1 MVSKAFRFLL
11 TFLQK
16 AHTVHNIREVLHTMS
31 NIMMK
36 LKNWVTGDPF
46 EEEEYMSE
54 METHAPAYVPENTRV
69 ISEVRSHAHVRA
81 VSSTN
86 ASFSQVIVIEPRS
99 FEDALEVVSHLKA
112 RKAAILNLH
121 LLDTN
126 QSQRVVDF
134 LSGATHA
141 IEGHQQ
147 RIGEGVFIFTPNNV
161 SIASELGEEVADG
174 LSLSQAY
181 WN

>member
-1 MVSKAFRFLL
+1 MY
-11 TFLQK
+11 TTQTEGGLQD
-16 AHTVHNIREVLHTMS
+16 HMS
-31 NIMMK
+31 NMMTK

-46 EEEEYMSE
+46 EEEDYLNEVENMAAAY
-54 METHAPAYVPENTRV
+54 PAEQARPMPELRPSHN
-69 ISEVRSHAHVRA
+69 VRPLHGNA
-81 VSSTN
+81 

-99 FEDALEVVSHLKA
+99 FEDALDVVSHLKA

-161 SIASELGEEVADG
+161 SIASELGEEVSDG

>member
-1 MVSKAFRFLL
+1 M
-11 TFLQK
+11 T
-16 AHTVHNIREVLHTMS
+16 
-31 NIMMK
+31 K

-46 EEEEYMSE
+46 EEEDYLNEVENMAVAYPSEQARPMSE
-54 METHAPAYVPENTRV
+54 LRPSHNVRPLHGNT
-69 ISEVRSHAHVRA
+69 
-81 VSSTN
+81 

-99 FEDALEVVSHLKA
+99 FEDALDVVSHLKA

-161 SIASELGEEVADG
+161 SIASELGEEVSDG

>member
-1 MVSKAFRFLL
+1 M
-11 TFLQK
+11 T
-16 AHTVHNIREVLHTMS
+16 
-31 NIMMK
+31 NIMTK

-46 EEEEYMSE
+46 EEEEYMNE
-54 METHAPAYVPENTRV
+54 MEAVTPAYTPEATRQV
-69 ISEVRSHAHVRA
+69 SEVRATANVRA
-81 VSSTN
+81 MSPVGS
-86 ASFSQVIVIEPRS
+86 SFSQVIVIEPRS
-99 FEDALEVVSHLKA
+99 FEDALDVVSHLKA

-161 SIASELGEEVADG
+161 SIASELGEEVSDG

>member
-1 MVSKAFRFLL
+1 M
-11 TFLQK
+11 T
-16 AHTVHNIREVLHTMS
+16 
-31 NIMMK
+31 K

-46 EEEEYMSE
+46 EEEEYM
-54 METHAPAYVPENTRV
+54 METDSPMMNDQAFTSERMSATSEPRNQQNLRVVNHPNT
-69 ISEVRSHAHVRA
+69 AM
-81 VSSTN
+81 
-86 ASFSQVIVIEPRS
+86 SQVIVIEPRA
-99 FEDALEVVSHLKA
+99 FEEALDVVTHLKA

-121 LLDTN
+121 HLDTN

-147 RIGEGVFIFTPNNV
+147 RIGDGVFIFTPNNV
-161 SIASELGEEVADG
+161 SIASELSEEISDG
-174 LSLSQAY
+174 LSLSKAY

>member
-1 MVSKAFRFLL
+1 MM
-11 TFLQK
+11 T
-16 AHTVHNIREVLHTMS
+16 
-31 NIMMK
+31 IMTK

-46 EEEEYMSE
+46 EEEEYMMDAEAPMMNDQAYAGERMSATSE
-54 METHAPAYVPENTRV
+54 SRSQQNLRVVNHPNT
-69 ISEVRSHAHVRA
+69 AM
-81 VSSTN
+81 
-86 ASFSQVIVIEPRS
+86 SQVIVIEPRA
-99 FEDALEVVSHLKA
+99 FEEALDVVTHLKA

-121 LLDTN
+121 HLDTN

-147 RIGEGVFIFTPNNV
+147 RIGDGVFIFTPNNV
-161 SIASELGEEVADG
+161 SIASELSEEISDG
-174 LSLSQAY
+174 LSLSKAY

>member
-1 MVSKAFRFLL
+1 MVSKVIGFFLPSYKSPYSP
-11 TFLQK
+11 QY
-16 AHTVHNIREVLHTMS
+16 REVLHTMS
-31 NIMMK
+31 NIMTK

-54 METHAPAYVPENTRV
+54 METHTPAYVPENTRV
-69 ISEVRSHAHVRA
+69 ISEVRPTSHVRA
-81 VSSTN
+81 VNSTSS
-86 ASFSQVIVIEPRS
+86 SFSQVIVIEPRS

-161 SIASELGEEVADG
+161 SIASELGEEVSDG